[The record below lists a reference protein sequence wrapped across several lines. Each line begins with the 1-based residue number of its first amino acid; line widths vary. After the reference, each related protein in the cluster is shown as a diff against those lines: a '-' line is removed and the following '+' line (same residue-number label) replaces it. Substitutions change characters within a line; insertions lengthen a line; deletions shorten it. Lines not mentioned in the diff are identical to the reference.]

1 MKLREI
7 AIKNFRCFKDVR
19 MSIGDTCVLI
29 GENNSGKTALLD
41 ALRIVLTRASSGKNV
56 IFDEYDYYMSKSG
69 DSPLSSDGIEI
80 ELWFSED
87 NSDEWPE
94 ALSQALQDIIQTEP
108 VKDID
113 SIGIRLSSKADAIS
127 KTITSKVE
135 FLSIDGQAL
144 KGKAA
149 DRWNISRFL
158 SYIRLFALSAL
169 RDANNEFSVRS
180 QYWGKFLKD
189 LQISDEQ
196 RKTLGEDLLKIN
208 QDLLRADPR
217 LEQFRSSFAKAQK
230 IMASGDGSNTSIQAL
245 PLKPWDL
252 MSKSEVVIKPKG
264 SDIDIPLLR
273 HGQGIQSLTVLFL
286 FYAYIEILLKPS
298 FEAETEA
305 ILTLEEPEAHLHPQA
320 TRALA
325 ANLCELKTQKIISS
339 HSPHFIQEIPFQDIK
354 LFRRIDNSSSI
365 YCIKRVFSVKIS
377 NNDGL
382 DTFCSRS
389 SLKYQYDATT
399 SILLLNGKMEESE
412 YRALLSLYPGE
423 TDVHSK
429 LKGLYEESCLYLTDQ
444 DLLKLETCAKRI
456 RGEILFARAWLLCEG
471 QSEYPIMRFFAEILE
486 TPFDCNGIAVID
498 YRNNGS
504 AGLFV
509 GLARTFYIPWLILCD
524 NDEQGKNSIKEV
536 KNRGVSEEQSASKIK
551 LWPNSCKDLE
561 EFLIKNGFIDEY
573 AELVVANGK
582 RLRNKSTDAGYV
594 EEVLQIIRDGKDK
607 VSYAYGLISKL
618 RGKNMQKNRVP
629 HFLSTLI
636 NDTVALGK

>member
-19 MSIGDTCVLI
+19 MSVSDTCVLI

-41 ALRIVLTRASSGKNV
+41 ALRIILTRASFGKNV
-56 IFDEYDYYMSKSG
+56 IFDEYDYHMSKSG

-80 ELWFSED
+80 ELWFRED
-87 NSDEWPE
+87 KSDEWPE
-94 ALSQALQDIIQTEP
+94 PLSQALQDIIQTDP
-108 VKDID
+108 IKDID
-113 SIGIRLSSKADAIS
+113 SIGIRLSSKADPIS
-127 KTITSKVE
+127 KTITPKVE

-144 KGKAA
+144 KVKAGNVA
-149 DRWNISRFL
+149 GFL
-158 SYIRLFALSAL
+158 SYIRIFALSAL
-169 RDANNEFSVRS
+169 RDANEEFSVRS

-189 LQISDEQ
+189 LKISDEQ

-208 QDLLRADPR
+208 QDLLKADPR

-230 IMASGDGSNTSIQAL
+230 IMALGDGSNTSIQAL

-325 ANLCELKTQKIISS
+325 ANLYELKTQKIISS
-339 HSPHFIQEIPFQDIK
+339 HSSYFIQEIPFQDIK
-354 LFRRIDNSSSI
+354 LFRRLGGFSNI
-365 YCIKRVFSVKIS
+365 YCIKRTFSVKVP
-377 NNDGL
+377 NKDGL
-382 DTFCSRS
+382 VTFCSQS
-389 SLKYQYDATT
+389 SLKYRYDSTT

-412 YRALLSLYPGE
+412 YRTLLSLYPGE
-423 TDVHSK
+423 TDVHNA
-429 LKGLYEESCLYLTDQ
+429 LKRFYEESSLYLTDQ

-456 RGEILFARAWLLCEG
+456 RGEILFAHAWLLCEG
-471 QSEYPIMRFFAEILE
+471 QSEYPIVRFFAEILGNS
-486 TPFDCNGIAVID
+486 FDYNGIAVID

-509 GLARTFYIPWLILCD
+509 GLARTFDIPWLMLCD

-536 KNRGVSEEQSASKIK
+536 KSRGVTEEQITTKIR
-551 LWPNSCKDLE
+551 LWPSSCGDLE
-561 EFLIKNGFIDEY
+561 EFLIKNGFAGEY
-573 AELVVANGK
+573 AELIDGNGK
-582 RLRNKSTDAGYV
+582 KLKNKPGDAGYE
-594 EEVLQIIRDGKDK
+594 EEVLKIIRGDK
-607 VSYAYGLISKL
+607 VCYAYGLISKL
-618 RGKNMQKNRVP
+618 REKNIQKERVP
-629 HFLSTLI
+629 SFLSTLI
-636 NDTVALGK
+636 NDIVALGK

>member
-19 MSIGDTCVLI
+19 MSVEDTCVLI

-41 ALRIVLTRASSGKNV
+41 ALRIVLTRASFGKNV

-80 ELWFSED
+80 ELWFRED
-87 NSDEWPE
+87 ETDEWPE
-94 ALSQALQDIIQTEP
+94 SLSQALQDIIQTDP
-108 VKDID
+108 IKDID
-113 SIGIRLSSKADAIS
+113 SIGIRLSSKADTIS
-127 KTITSKVE
+127 KTITPKVE
-135 FLSIDGQAL
+135 FLSIDGQSL
-144 KGKAA
+144 KVKAG
-149 DRWNISRFL
+149 NVTGFL

-169 RDANNEFSVRS
+169 RDANEEFSVRS

-189 LQISDEQ
+189 LKISDEQ

-208 QDLLRADPR
+208 QGLLKADPR
-217 LEQFRSSFAKAQK
+217 LERFRSSFAKAQK
-230 IMASGDGSNTSIQAL
+230 IMALGDGSNTSIQAL

-325 ANLCELKTQKIISS
+325 ANLCELKTQKIIST

-354 LFRRIDNSSSI
+354 LFRRMDSSSSI
-365 YCIKRVFSVKIS
+365 YYIRRSFSVKIPTKEE
-377 NNDGL
+377 L
-382 DTFCSRS
+382 VTFCSQS
-389 SLKYQYDATT
+389 SSKYQYDATA
-399 SILLLNGKMEESE
+399 SILILNGRMEESE
-412 YRALLSLYPGE
+412 YRSLLALYPRE
-423 TDVHSK
+423 TDVHGK
-429 LKGLYEESCLYLTDQ
+429 LKSLYEESCLYLTDE
-444 DLLKLETCAKRI
+444 DLIKLETCAKRI

-471 QSEYPIMRFFAEILE
+471 QSEYSIIRFFAETLGNS
-486 TPFDCNGIAVID
+486 FDCNGIALVD

-509 GLARTFYIPWLILCD
+509 GLARTFDIPWLILCD
-524 NDEQGKNSIKEV
+524 NDEQGKNSIKEI
-536 KNRGVSEEQSASKIK
+536 KNRGLSEAQSAAKIR
-551 LWPNSCKDLE
+551 LWPNPCKDLE
-561 EFLIKNGFIDEY
+561 EFLIKNGFIGEY
-573 AELVVANGK
+573 SELIVSNGAK
-582 RLRNKSTDAGYV
+582 LKNKSGDAGYE
-594 EEVLQIIRDGKDK
+594 EEVLNIIRADK
-607 VSYAYGLISKL
+607 VVYAFGLIAKL
-618 RGKNMQKNRVP
+618 REKNMPKNKVP
-629 HFLSTLI
+629 TFLSTLI
-636 NDTVALGK
+636 NDIVALGK

>member
-19 MSIGDTCVLI
+19 MSVSDSCVLI

-69 DSPLSSDGIEI
+69 DTPLSSDGIEI
-80 ELWFSED
+80 ELWFRED

-94 ALSQALQDIIQTEP
+94 SLSQALQDIIQTDP

-127 KTITSKVE
+127 KTIASRVE

-169 RDANNEFSVRS
+169 RDANDEFSVRS
-180 QYWGKFLKD
+180 QYWGRFLKD
-189 LQISDEQ
+189 LKISDEQ
-196 RKTLGEDLLKIN
+196 RKSLSEDLLKIN
-208 QDLLRADPR
+208 QDLLKADPR
-217 LEQFRSSFAKAQK
+217 LEQFRTSFAKAQE
-230 IMASGDGSNTSIQAL
+230 IMALGNGSNTSIQAL

-264 SDIDIPLLR
+264 SDVDIPLLR

-298 FEAETEA
+298 FEEETEA

-339 HSPHFIQEIPFQDIK
+339 HSPYFIQEIPFRDIK
-354 LFRRIDNSSSI
+354 LFRRATGSSNI
-365 YCIKRVFSVKIS
+365 YCIKRSFLVKIP
-377 NNDGL
+377 NKDGL
-382 DTFCSRS
+382 ETFCSQS
-389 SLKYQYDATT
+389 TSKYQYDATT

-412 YRALLSLYPGE
+412 FRTLLSLYPGE
-423 TDVHSK
+423 TNVHTE
-429 LKGLYEESCLYLTDQ
+429 LRRLCEESCLYLTDQ
-444 DLLKLETCAKRI
+444 DLLKLETCAKRM
-456 RGEILFARAWLLCEG
+456 RGEILFAHAWLLCEG
-471 QSEYPIMRFFAEILE
+471 QSEYPVVQFFAEILGNRL
-486 TPFDCNGIAVID
+486 DCNGIAVID

-509 GLARTFYIPWLILCD
+509 GLARTFDIPWLMLCD

-536 KNRGVSEEQSASKIK
+536 KNRGVSAEQITTKIR
-551 LWPNSCKDLE
+551 LWPSSCRDME
-561 EFLIKNGFIDEY
+561 EFLIKNGFTDEY
-573 AELVVANGK
+573 AELVVDDGK
-582 RLRNKSTDAGYV
+582 KLKNKPGDVGYV
-594 EEVLQIIRDGKDK
+594 EEVLKIIRDDK
-607 VSYAYGLISKL
+607 VGYAYRLVSKL
-618 RGKNMQKNRVP
+618 REKNIQRERVP
-629 HFLSTLI
+629 SFLSTLI
-636 NDTVALGK
+636 NDTVASGK

>member
-19 MSIGDTCVLI
+19 MSVGDTCVLI

-41 ALRIVLTRASSGKNV
+41 ALRIVLTRASFGKNV
-56 IFDEYDYYMSKSG
+56 MFDEYDYHMSKAG
-69 DSPLSSDGIEI
+69 DSPLSSEGIEI
-80 ELWFSED
+80 ELWFRED
-87 NSDEWPE
+87 KSDEWPE
-94 ALSQALQDIIQTEP
+94 SLSQALQDIIQTDP
-108 VKDID
+108 INDID
-113 SIGIRLSSKADAIS
+113 SIGIRLSSKADTVS
-127 KTITSKVE
+127 KIITPKVE

-144 KGKAA
+144 KVKTG
-149 DRWNISRFL
+149 NVTGFL
-158 SYIRLFALSAL
+158 NYIRLFALSAL
-169 RDANNEFSVRS
+169 RDANEEFSVRS

-189 LQISDEQ
+189 LKISDEQ

-208 QDLLRADPR
+208 QDLLKADPR

-230 IMASGDGSNTSIQAL
+230 IMALGDGSNTSIQAL

-264 SDIDIPLLR
+264 SDVDIPLLR

-325 ANLCELKTQKIISS
+325 ANLCDLKTQKIISS
-339 HSPHFIQEIPFQDIK
+339 HSPHFIQEIPFQNIK
-354 LFRRIDNSSSI
+354 LFRRMDNYSNI
-365 YCIKRVFSVKIS
+365 YCIKRSFSAKIS
-377 NNDGL
+377 NKDGL
-382 DTFCSRS
+382 GAFCSQS
-389 SLKYQYDATT
+389 ALKYQYDATT
-399 SILLLNGKMEESE
+399 SILLLSGKMEEAE
-412 YRALLSLYPGE
+412 YRSLLSLYPGE
-423 TDVHSK
+423 TDVHGK
-429 LKGLYEESCLYLTDQ
+429 LKNLYEESCLYLTDQ

-471 QSEYPIMRFFAEILE
+471 QSEYPIVRFFAEILE
-486 TPFDCNGIAVID
+486 NPLDCKGVAVID

-509 GLARTFYIPWLILCD
+509 GLARTFDIPWLILCD

-536 KNRGVSEEQSASKIK
+536 KNRGVIAAQGTTKIR

-561 EFLIKNGFIDEY
+561 EFLIKNGFIVEY
-573 AELVVANGK
+573 SELIIGNGA
-582 RLRNKSTDAGYV
+582 RLKNKSGDAGY
-594 EEVLQIIRDGKDK
+594 EDEMLKIIRDDK
-607 VSYAYGLISKL
+607 VGYAYGLIAKL
-618 RGKNMQKNRVP
+618 RENNMQKSQVP
-629 HFLSTLI
+629 SFLATLI
-636 NDTVALGK
+636 DDVVILGK

>member
-19 MSIGDTCVLI
+19 TSVGNTCVLI

-41 ALRIVLTRASSGKNV
+41 ALRIILTRASSGKNV

-80 ELWFSED
+80 ELWFRED

-94 ALSQALQDIIQTEP
+94 SLSQALQDIIQTDP

-113 SIGIRLSSKADAIS
+113 SIGIRLSSKTDAIS
-127 KTITSKVE
+127 KTIASRVE

-169 RDANNEFSVRS
+169 RDANDEFSVRS
-180 QYWGKFLKD
+180 QYWGRFLKD
-189 LQISDEQ
+189 LKISDEQ
-196 RKTLGEDLLKIN
+196 RKSLSEDLLKIN
-208 QDLLRADPR
+208 QDLLKADPR
-217 LEQFRSSFAKAQK
+217 LEQFRTSFAKAQE
-230 IMASGDGSNTSIQAL
+230 IMALGNGSNTSIQAL

-264 SDIDIPLLR
+264 SDVDIPLLR

-298 FEAETEA
+298 FEEETEA

-339 HSPHFIQEIPFQDIK
+339 HSPYFIQEIPFRDIK
-354 LFRRIDNSSSI
+354 LFRRATGSSNI
-365 YCIKRVFSVKIS
+365 YCIKRSFLVRIPNK
-377 NNDGL
+377 DGL
-382 DTFCSRS
+382 ETFCSQS
-389 SLKYQYDATT
+389 TSKYQYDATT

-412 YRALLSLYPGE
+412 FRTLLSLYPGE
-423 TDVHSK
+423 TNVHTE
-429 LKGLYEESCLYLTDQ
+429 LRRLCEESCLYLTDQ
-444 DLLKLETCAKRI
+444 DLLKLETCAKRM
-456 RGEILFARAWLLCEG
+456 RGEILFAHAWLLCEG
-471 QSEYPIMRFFAEILE
+471 QSEYPVVHFFAEILGNRL
-486 TPFDCNGIAVID
+486 DYNGIAVID

-509 GLARTFYIPWLILCD
+509 GLARTFDIPWLMLCD

-536 KNRGVSEEQSASKIK
+536 KNRGVSAEQITTKVR
-551 LWPNSCKDLE
+551 LWPNSCRDME

-573 AELVVANGK
+573 AELVVDDGK
-582 RLRNKSTDAGYV
+582 KLKNKPGDVGYA
-594 EEVLQIIRDGKDK
+594 EEVLKIIRDDK
-607 VSYAYGLISKL
+607 VGYAYRLVSKL
-618 RGKNMQKNRVP
+618 REKNMQKERVP
-629 HFLSTLI
+629 SFLSTLI

>member
-41 ALRIVLTRASSGKNV
+41 ALRIVLTRASFGKNV

-80 ELWFSED
+80 ELWFRED
-87 NSDEWPE
+87 KTDEWSE
-94 ALSQALQDIIQTEP
+94 SLSQALQDIIQTDP
-108 VKDID
+108 IKDID
-113 SIGIRLSSKADAIS
+113 SIGIRLSSKADTIS
-127 KTITSKVE
+127 KTITPKVE

-144 KGKAA
+144 KVKTG
-149 DRWNISRFL
+149 NVTGFL

-169 RDANNEFSVRS
+169 RDADEEFSVRS

-189 LQISDEQ
+189 LKISDEQ

-208 QDLLRADPR
+208 QDLLKADPR

-230 IMASGDGSNTSIQAL
+230 IMALGDGSNTSIQAL

-354 LFRRIDNSSSI
+354 LFRRSDSSSNI
-365 YCIKRVFSVKIS
+365 YYIKRSFSVKIP
-377 NNDGL
+377 NKDGL
-382 DTFCSRS
+382 VTFCSQS

-423 TDVHSK
+423 TDVHGVLKK
-429 LKGLYEESCLYLTDQ
+429 LCEESSLYLADQ
-444 DLLKLETCAKRI
+444 DMLKLETCAKRI

-471 QSEYPIMRFFAEILE
+471 QSEYPIVRFFAETLE
-486 TPFDCNGIAVID
+486 NSFDCNGIALID

-509 GLARTFYIPWLILCD
+509 GLARTFDIPWLILCD
-524 NDEQGKNSIKEV
+524 NDEQGKNSIKEI
-536 KNRGVSEEQSASKIK
+536 KNRGLSEAQSATKIR

-573 AELVVANGK
+573 SELIVSNGVK
-582 RLRNKSTDAGYV
+582 LKNKSGDVGYG
-594 EEVLQIIRDGKDK
+594 EEVLKIIRADK
-607 VSYAYGLISKL
+607 VVYAFGLIAKL
-618 RGKNMQKNRVP
+618 REKNMPKNKVP
-629 HFLSTLI
+629 TFLSTLI
-636 NDTVALGK
+636 NDIVALGK